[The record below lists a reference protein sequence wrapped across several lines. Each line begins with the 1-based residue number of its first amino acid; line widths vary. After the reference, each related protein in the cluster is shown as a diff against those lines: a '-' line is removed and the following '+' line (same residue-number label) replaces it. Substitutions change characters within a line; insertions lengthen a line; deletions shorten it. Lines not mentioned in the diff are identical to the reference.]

1 MEKNIGKKIKD
12 LRKGQKMTLI
22 QMSKLVNISKSSI
35 SDYENGK
42 SVPSLEVLLTLSK
55 FFNVNLDFFINSE
68 KMEFNILEI
77 KKSNP
82 IEEAFENEKYQLHLK
97 LMNQKV
103 ESIHLQ
109 LQLLKQVLASKEA
122 ENKTLQINIQ
132 LLEQRLSFYTKN

>member
-1 MEKNIGKKIKD
+1 MEKNIGKKIRD

-132 LLEQRLSFYTKN
+132 LLEQRLSFHTIN

>member
-1 MEKNIGKKIKD
+1 MEKIIGKKIRD

-132 LLEQRLSFYTKN
+132 LLEQRLSFHTIN